1 MRKIVKYLLSLI
13 IAIIIVMLIQAF
25 ILIGAV
31 VHSNQMSPALH
42 QDDRI
47 LVSKVQTTFNQIHN
61 SDIIMYRHQGRIY
74 FGRVIGIPGESV
86 EIKAGQLYR
95 DDQQVHESYQVQHPI
110 QTLALR
116 NIKHSEGDILAPKH
130 YLILNDDRSDLNDSR
145 KFGTIHQQ
153 DIVGTVFLR
162 YYPWRDFKISFNE

>member
-61 SDIIMYRHQGRIY
+61 SDIIM
-74 FGRVIGIPGESV
+74 
-86 EIKAGQLYR
+86 
-95 DDQQVHESYQVQHPI
+95 
-110 QTLALR
+110 
-116 NIKHSEGDILAPKH
+116 
-130 YLILNDDRSDLNDSR
+130 
-145 KFGTIHQQ
+145 
-153 DIVGTVFLR
+153 
-162 YYPWRDFKISFNE
+162 

>member
-61 SDIIMYRHQGRIY
+61 SDIIMYHHQGRIY
-74 FGRVIGIPGESV
+74 FGRVIGTPGESV
-86 EIKAGQLYR
+86 EIKAG
-95 DDQQVHESYQVQHPI
+95 
-110 QTLALR
+110 
-116 NIKHSEGDILAPKH
+116 
-130 YLILNDDRSDLNDSR
+130 
-145 KFGTIHQQ
+145 
-153 DIVGTVFLR
+153 
-162 YYPWRDFKISFNE
+162 